1 MALSA
6 EPTDPDYE
14 SDDVASYRTELVMR
28 YGPGQIRALPPRLLQ
43 PNPLRGRNNR
53 LQWASWWHI
62 VKRVVYDFGY
72 DAMVDKAATLTYYTV
87 LSLAPTIVAAYS
99 IVLLLLPRGSADGV
113 ELIDELIVNYLP
125 PSLHDDA
132 GAFVHAIVGTSA
144 DSTVALVISILV
156 SLISASAYV
165 RAFSRSANVMYG
177 RAEGRGIV
185 RTWLGMW
192 GVTVLLV
199 VGGVALMLAALL
211 RESIVLGVLEPI
223 AEPLHITGTVEYL
236 TSIFLPVWRWVRYP
250 VIVVIAV
257 VLLAMLYYLTPNVRP
272 GKLRLLTLG
281 STFALIVCGL
291 VWGGFSVY
299 LTVVGVSS
307 AYGAFGTALAVLVGT
322 WLGNLCLL
330 IGVKIDAEVLR
341 VKEIQAGYGSEEF
354 IHAAPKSDAAV
365 RARLRQLRSLRK
377 SAAAIEKSSPRVG
390 SGRGHASMRVK
401 GQQPEDNPAAE

>member
-28 YGPGQIRALPPRLLQ
+28 YGPGQIRALPPRSLQ

-199 VGGVALMLAALL
+199 VGGVALMLAAL
-211 RESIVLGVLEPI
+211 
-223 AEPLHITGTVEYL
+223 
-236 TSIFLPVWRWVRYP
+236 PVSY
-250 VIVVIAV
+250 
-257 VLLAMLYYLTPNVRP
+257 TH
-272 GKLRLLTLG
+272 LTLP
-281 STFALIVCGL
+281 TIY
-291 VWGGFSVY
+291 SV
-299 LTVVGVSS
+299 
-307 AYGAFGTALAVLVGT
+307 
-322 WLGNLCLL
+322 
-330 IGVKIDAEVLR
+330 
-341 VKEIQAGYGSEEF
+341 
-354 IHAAPKSDAAV
+354 
-365 RARLRQLRSLRK
+365 
-377 SAAAIEKSSPRVG
+377 
-390 SGRGHASMRVK
+390 
-401 GQQPEDNPAAE
+401 